1 MRTKLP
7 GLIGSTC
14 LACLGLGMGLAGPA
28 AAADAPKICVNRYVS
43 ATVID
48 EILKGLGDGLR
59 DAGVPQD
66 GMVVQNFEADA
77 ATQQTLAQSFASD
90 GCDVIVAIST
100 PGAQAFKRVTDSI
113 PVVFIGSST
122 PVEAGLVQ
130 SFEAPGG
137 NFTGVADPAPV
148 EADIDAMR
156 EVLPQMK
163 RVGLIYKA
171 GDPAGDFLAKRAA
184 AHLEK
189 LGLTPVQATIAN
201 AGEAMQSAQSL
212 VGRVDAIQI
221 PGDSTTISAMA
232 GILKVADDAKLPV
245 FGGLEEAVQ
254 QGGLL
259 SASYSYE
266 NVGYLAADLVKRVLS
281 GEDPATIPVIV
292 PDTAGFELNS
302 SKAEKLGLGLPEDI
316 RKRASRTY

>member
-66 GMVVQNFEADA
+66 GMVVQNPEADA

-90 GCDVIVAIST
+90 GCEVIVAIST

-130 SFEAPGG
+130 SF
-137 NFTGVADPAPV
+137 
-148 EADIDAMR
+148 
-156 EVLPQMK
+156 
-163 RVGLIYKA
+163 
-171 GDPAGDFLAKRAA
+171 
-184 AHLEK
+184 
-189 LGLTPVQATIAN
+189 
-201 AGEAMQSAQSL
+201 
-212 VGRVDAIQI
+212 
-221 PGDSTTISAMA
+221 
-232 GILKVADDAKLPV
+232 
-245 FGGLEEAVQ
+245 
-254 QGGLL
+254 
-259 SASYSYE
+259 
-266 NVGYLAADLVKRVLS
+266 
-281 GEDPATIPVIV
+281 
-292 PDTAGFELNS
+292 
-302 SKAEKLGLGLPEDI
+302 
-316 RKRASRTY
+316 